1 MNLIVAKSDT
11 VVDPRAVVIH
21 LQSAR
26 VTHRAVV
33 RPVRFYAVAFLAV
46 PDTQPCKLQPPLLPM
61 DALSRLT

>member
-26 VTHRAVV
+26 VTHRAVM

-46 PDTQPCKLQPPLLPM
+46 PDTQPC
-61 DALSRLT
+61 